1 MKLIFKFFI
10 ALHVF
15 VYRRTG
21 GKVWGQESGNDVLL
35 LTTLGRKSGK
45 TRINPVC
52 YVPDGN
58 GYLILASAAGAPQH
72 PGWYWNAIQGSAP
85 VSIQIKDKHMQVGVT
100 ELTGQER
107 EQCYEV
113 YKQAMGVERIN
124 GYEQKANHL
133 TFPLLRLS
141 KM

>member
-15 VYRRTG
+15 IYRRTG

-45 TRINPVC
+45 SRITPVC

-58 GYLILASAAGAPQH
+58 GYLILASAAGASKH
-72 PGWYWNAIQGSAP
+72 PGWYWNAVKGSDSVNIQ
-85 VSIQIKDKHMQVGVT
+85 VKDKQMQVNVT

-107 EQCYEV
+107 EKCYEV
-113 YKQAMGVERIN
+113 YKQAIGVDRVN
-124 GYEQKANHL
+124 GYEQKASHL